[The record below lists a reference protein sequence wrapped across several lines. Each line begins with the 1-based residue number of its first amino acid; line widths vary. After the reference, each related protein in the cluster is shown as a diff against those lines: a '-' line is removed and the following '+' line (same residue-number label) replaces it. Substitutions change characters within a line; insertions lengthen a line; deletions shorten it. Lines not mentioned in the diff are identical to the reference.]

1 VLDIYTIIFLAL
13 AVFIF
18 ARLRSVLGQRTG
30 RERPPYDPFSRAEPG
45 KPVPADNVVPIAN
58 KGAEN
63 GPDRTIEAT
72 AEKPDRWAGI
82 AEAGT
87 PLASGLDAIART
99 EPGFNARHFLNGA
112 KAAYEMIVTAFAAG
126 DRKTLK
132 GLLARDVFDNFA
144 TAIGER
150 ESRGETT
157 ESRFV
162 ALEKSDITH
171 AEVKGN
177 AMQITVRF
185 LSQIASTTK
194 NKEGEP
200 VPGSPNGM
208 TDITDVWTFA
218 RPVGANDPN
227 WKLVATDSG

>member
-1 VLDIYTIIFLAL
+1 MLDIYTIIFLAL

-30 RERPPYDPFSRAEPG
+30 RERPPYDPFSRAESG
-45 KPVPADNVVPIAN
+45 KPVPADNVVPIATQ
-58 KGAEN
+58 GAEN
-63 GPDRTIEAT
+63 APDRTIEAT

-87 PLASGLDAIART
+87 PVAAGLDAIART

-132 GLLARDVFDNFA
+132 SLLARDVFDNFA
-144 TAIGER
+144 SAIGER

-162 ALEKSDITH
+162 AIEKSDITH
-171 AEVKGN
+171 AEVKGS

-185 LSQIASTTK
+185 LSQIVSTTK